1 MTTRADAY
9 GSGVS
14 AATHYRTAMIDGVRV
29 FYREAGP
36 KDAPVV
42 LLLHGFP
49 SSSRMFR
56 DLIPRLSDAYHV
68 IAPDYPAFGHSAV
81 PDRSAF
87 GYTFDHLAD
96 VVDGLL
102 GQLGI
107 GRFAIYVM
115 DFGAPVGFR
124 LALKHPE
131 RLSAIIVQNA
141 PLYPEEP
148 RGWWA
153 TLGQYWADGSAA
165 HRQAARSYLDREGL
179 RGQYLSGVQDPSLID
194 PDNWVIDKALIDRPG
209 VNEIML
215 DLLYD
220 IRNQAPTFKAMQEFL
235 RDRRPPTLVATGA
248 NDEIFPEE
256 VVPADP
262 HRPPGR
268 RVPRAP
274 DRPLRARGQGSRDR
288 RADAG
293 LPGTHRATRWVRSNS
308 PRLQRPCATDLA
320 YRVRAVPSVPVPG
333 QLNFFSTER
342 PWVPPSKT
350 RETLPLEYLVT
361 TTTRVPAGTPE
372 QAIQD
377 VKARDAA
384 RASEPAPQGIH
395 PAAVAFAAAPG

>member
-9 GSGVS
+9 GRGVS
-14 AATHYRTAMIDGVRV
+14 AATHHRTAMIDGVSI

-56 DLIPRLSDAYHV
+56 DLIPRLSDAFHV

-96 VVDGLL
+96 VAGGLL

-107 GRFAIYVM
+107 GTFAIYVM

-124 LALKHPE
+124 LALRHPE

-141 PLYPEEP
+141 PLYPEQP

-165 HRQAARSYLDREGL
+165 HRQAARSYLDRDGL

-209 VNEIML
+209 VDEIML

-220 IRNQAPTFKAMQEFL
+220 IPNQAPTFKAMQQFL

-248 NDEIFPEE
+248 NDEIFPEQVGRQILTDHPGAE
-256 VVPADP
+256 YHALDTGHFALEDKAADIAALM
-262 HRPPGR
+262 RDFLAR
-268 RVPRAP
+268 TVPRA
-274 DRPLRARGQGSRDR
+274 G
-288 RADAG
+288 
-293 LPGTHRATRWVRSNS
+293 
-308 PRLQRPCATDLA
+308 
-320 YRVRAVPSVPVPG
+320 
-333 QLNFFSTER
+333 
-342 PWVPPSKT
+342 
-350 RETLPLEYLVT
+350 
-361 TTTRVPAGTPE
+361 
-372 QAIQD
+372 
-377 VKARDAA
+377 
-384 RASEPAPQGIH
+384 
-395 PAAVAFAAAPG
+395 